1 MSTAKELLAQCAA
14 LGVRLI
20 PEGGSGLQIDFPSSG
35 LPPGLI
41 DSLSCHKLQILALLA
56 GTSPAPPCPGAAVQE
71 GTSAQVICRC
81 GSSEWIDTPIHNGQ
95 SHRRDCARCGWH
107 IGFPWWHGK
116 ACIMCIDPVRPRRS
130 IPDFDK
136 AFDEAERMFEA
147 PPGHRHRPAK
157 WTGHL
162 DHEQTEPHGSA
173 TLASTDA
180 PFPSPDHSPNSM
192 QPSSR
197 RLHPWQA

>member
-20 PEGGSGLQIDFPSSG
+20 PEGGSGLLIDFLNSG

-41 DSLSCHKLQILALLA
+41 DSLACHKLQILALLA
-56 GTSPAPPCPGAAVQE
+56 GAAPASPSPGALVQE
-71 GTSAQVICRC
+71 GTSAHVICRC

-95 SHRRDCARCGWH
+95 SRRRDCARCGRH
-107 IGFPWWHGK
+107 IGFPWWYGK

-136 AFDEAERMFEA
+136 AFDEVERMLEA
-147 PPGHRHRPAK
+147 PPGHRQRPAN
-157 WTGHL
+157 WGANDSVAASRTRA
-162 DHEQTEPHGSA
+162 DRSA
-173 TLASTDA
+173 RVGNHRFD
-180 PFPSPDHSPNSM
+180 
-192 QPSSR
+192 
-197 RLHPWQA
+197 

>member
-20 PEGGSGLQIDFPSSG
+20 PEGGSGLQIDFPNSG

-41 DSLSCHKLQILALLA
+41 DSLACHKLQILALLA
-56 GTSPAPPCPGAAVQE
+56 GAVPASSSPGSAAQA
-71 GTSAQVICRC
+71 GTSTHVICRC

-95 SHRRDCARCGWH
+95 SLRRDCARCGRH
-107 IGFPWWHGK
+107 IGFPWWYGK

-147 PPGHRHRPAK
+147 PLGHRHRLSNWGTSDPLAAPR
-157 WTGHL
+157 TRANR
-162 DHEQTEPHGSA
+162 SA
-173 TLASTDA
+173 RVGN
-180 PFPSPDHSPNSM
+180 PGFG
-192 QPSSR
+192 
-197 RLHPWQA
+197 